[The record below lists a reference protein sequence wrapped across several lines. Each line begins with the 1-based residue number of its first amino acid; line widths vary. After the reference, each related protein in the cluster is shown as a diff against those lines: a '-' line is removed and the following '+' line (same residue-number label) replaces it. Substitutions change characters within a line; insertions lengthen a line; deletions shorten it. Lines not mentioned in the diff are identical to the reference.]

1 MHRGTLSRVS
11 FCLREVVPL
20 FGMQMPGRKLSAGY
34 RYGFNGKE
42 NDNEVKG
49 EGNQQDYG
57 MRIYDG
63 RIGRFLSVDP
73 ITASY
78 PMLSPYQFA
87 SNRPIDG
94 SDLDGKEWAQETVF
108 KTEKGK
114 LVVENQMTVKVKVE
128 NKSTI
133 VTDANIIK
141 AKAELFKS
149 ALEEKFSG
157 EFTESIF
164 GIPFTT
170 RYKTEV
176 ILDYS
181 VSSPDDLPSI
191 GHLVFDDR
199 TSTKTVTTSTS
210 GNTTTTTTK
219 IISTAGDTRG
229 LVNQFT
235 IRIGITMDET
245 IVSDNNLFPTYQ
257 HEAGHSAGLNHPWK
271 LSDVEKKYL
280 SQLNQNSIPPPEF
293 SKVKKNLMNSAEN
306 PDPLYNAN
314 SGSEILPA
322 QMGVM
327 NKIIKE
333 KSYYSPSEL
342 KSKDKPKNQ

>member
-1 MHRGTLSRVS
+1 LS
-11 FCLREVVPL
+11 
-20 FGMQMPGRKLSAGY
+20 GGY

-63 RIGRFLSVDP
+63 RLGRFLSVDP

-78 PMLSPYQFA
+78 PMLTPYQFA

-133 VTDANIIK
+133 VTDANIIQ

-181 VSSPDDLPSI
+181 ATSPDDLPSI
-191 GHLVFDDR
+191 GHLIFDDR
-199 TSTKTVTTSTS
+199 TSTKTVTTSIS
-210 GNTTTTTTK
+210 GNITTTTTK

-271 LSDVEKKYL
+271 LSDVEKKYV
-280 SQLNQNSIPPPEF
+280 SQLNQNSIPPPDV

-314 SGSEILPA
+314 RGSEILPA

-342 KSKDKPKNQ
+342 KSKDKPQNQ